1 MPGLENHGIAQE
13 SRAAGDQKKSAGHG
27 LPLIADGIHQHM
39 PEGID
44 LSEGKQRQHQNDDT
58 LSYALAHGAFYLH
71 AHSRPFL
78 HMIPL
83 SESIFLAI

>member
-1 MPGLENHGIAQE
+1 
-13 SRAAGDQKKSAGHG
+13 
-27 LPLIADGIHQHM
+27 M

-58 LSYALAHGAFYLH
+58 LSYALAHGAFDLH